1 MLETKE
7 SISEIVIT
15 FCKKCPSFDC
25 VLKRGSGIELSSRLV
40 RTWLAYLIV
49 TYSFLVQELFLR
61 IHESVSVTFLDIF
74 C

>member
-1 MLETKE
+1 M
-7 SISEIVIT
+7 
-15 FCKKCPSFDC
+15 
-25 VLKRGSGIELSSRLV
+25 LKRGLGIELSSRLV

-49 TYSFLVQELFLR
+49 AYSFLVPELFLR